1 MLAYQLKI
9 AIKSL
14 RRNPILSTLLVV
26 GIALGIAVST
36 AFVTTY
42 YMMAQDPIPEK
53 SDKLFYVQMDA
64 WNPDRPWND
73 DDPTEPPDQVTY
85 RDMQAAMASD
95 IPTYSSGMYKAQ
107 LTIHPEAENERPYRA
122 LIRMCY
128 SDFFPMFDVPFQ
140 YGSGWGPSVDEDIEP
155 VIVLNQVTNNRLFGG
170 ENSVGRKV
178 RIEDRDF
185 TVVGVIEEWRP
196 MPKFYDITNF
206 EFGESEEVF
215 MPLSFSRPME
225 ISSAGNDSGWK
236 FDGGDGYE
244 SWLQS
249 ESVWLQMWVQLDNP
263 RQREEYQAYLDAYAM
278 QQREIGRFGRPIN
291 NRLSDVNTW
300 MDDQEVTPD
309 EAVSFVIIGIL
320 FLIVCSVN
328 LIGLLLSKFLAR
340 GPEVGVRRALGASKR
355 SVFIQ
360 HLVECELVGVMGG
373 IVGLALSVL
382 TLKFINDLFVGANF
396 EFALDLNMVGAGV
409 LLSLVS
415 GLIAGIY
422 PAWRICRIEPA
433 AHLKTQ

>member
-14 RRNPILSTLLVV
+14 RRNPVLSTLLVA

-42 YMMAQDPIPEK
+42 YLMAQDPIPHK

-64 WNPDRPWND
+64 WNPDRPWDD
-73 DDPTEPPDQVTY
+73 DDPSEPPDQVTF

-107 LTIHPEAENERPYRA
+107 LTVHPEAENDRPYRA
-122 LIRMCY
+122 LTRMCF
-128 SDFFPMFDVPFQ
+128 SDFFPMFEVPFQ
-140 YGSGWGPSVDEDIEP
+140 YGSGWGSSIDEDLEP
-155 VIVLNQVTNNRLFGG
+155 VVVISQDTNKRLFGG
-170 ENSVGRKV
+170 ENSVGRKI
-178 RIEDRDF
+178 RIEDREF
-185 TVVGVIEEWRP
+185 TVVGVIADWRP
-196 MPKFYDITNF
+196 MPKYYDITNNP
-206 EFGESEEVF
+206 FGESEEIF
-215 MPLSFSRPME
+215 MPLNFNRPME
-225 ISSAGNDSGWK
+225 IYSAGNDSGWK
-236 FDGGDGYE
+236 FDGGEGYE
-244 SWLQS
+244 SWLES
-249 ESVWLQMWVQLDNP
+249 ESVWLQMWVQLDND

-278 QQREIGRFGRPIN
+278 QQREVGRFQRPIN
-291 NRLSDVNTW
+291 NTLRDVMTW
-300 MDDQEVTPD
+300 MDKQEVVPE
-309 EAVSFVIIGIL
+309 EAVSFLIIGIL
-320 FLIVCSVN
+320 FLVVCSVN

-340 GPEVGVRRALGASKR
+340 GPEIGVRRALGASKR

-373 IVGLALSVL
+373 IAGLALSVL
-382 TLKFINDLFVGANF
+382 TLKFINDLFVGSNF
-396 EFALDLNMVGAGV
+396 NFALDLNMVGAGV
-409 LLSLVS
+409 LLSLIS

>member
-1 MLAYQLKI
+1 MFAYQLKI

-53 SDKLFYVQMDA
+53 SDQLFYVQMDA
-64 WNPDRPWND
+64 WDPDRPWND
-73 DDPTEPPDQVTY
+73 DDPLEPPDQLTF
-85 RDMQAAMASD
+85 RDVEGAMASG
-95 IPTYSSGMYKAQ
+95 IPTYASGMYKAQ

-122 LIRMCY
+122 LIRMCFA
-128 SDFFPMFDVPFQ
+128 DFFPMFDVPFQ
-140 YGSGWGPSVDEDIEP
+140 YGSGWGSTIDETLEP
-155 VIVLNQVTNNRLFGG
+155 VIVIDQVTNKRLFGG

-178 RIEDRDF
+178 RIEDREF
-185 TVVGVIEEWRP
+185 TVLGVIAEWRP
-196 MPKFYDITNF
+196 MPKFYDVTNF
-206 EFGESEEVF
+206 EFGESEQVF
-215 MPLSFSRPME
+215 MPMYFNRELE
-225 ISSAGNDSGWK
+225 AYSAGNDSGWK
-236 FDGGDGYE
+236 FEGGDDYE
-244 SWLQS
+244 SMLQS
-249 ESVWLQMWVQLDNP
+249 EQTWLQMWVQLDNN
-263 RQREEYQAYLDAYAM
+263 RQREEYQAYLDAYAL
-278 QQREIGRFGRPIN
+278 QQRELGRFQRPIN
-291 NRLSDVNTW
+291 NKLSDVNTW
-300 MDDQEVTPD
+300 MTKREVTPD
-309 EAVSFVIIGIL
+309 EAISFVIIGVL
-320 FLIVCSVN
+320 FLVVWSVN

-360 HLVECELVGVMGG
+360 HLVEVELVGVMGG
-373 IVGLALSVL
+373 IVGLGLSVI

-396 EFALDLNMVGAGV
+396 DFGLDLNMVGAGV